1 MLRSSG
7 IYASYG
13 AVPVLTDVALEVG
26 KGEVMVLFGRNG
38 VGKTTL
44 MRVLIGLL
52 KPSAGRVDFD
62 GTEITGNAPHRIAR
76 LGIAYV
82 PQGRG
87 VFPKLTVR
95 ENLMIGTRARKD
107 KASTIPDEVFLRF
120 PILRER
126 LNQRGGTL
134 SGGEQQMLA
143 LARALCGNPRILL
156 LDEPSEGIQPSIVHM
171 IGDLIHEIV
180 DQTGV
185 SVLLVEQN
193 LDLGLRVATRC
204 AIMEKGTIVLEGS
217 AEEFRDEVILSEHL
231 AI

>member
-13 AVPVLTDVALEVG
+13 AVPVLADVALEVG
-26 KGEVMVLFGRNG
+26 DGEVMVLFGRNG

-62 GTEITGNAPHRIAR
+62 GTEITGNFPHQIAR

-95 ENLMIGTRARKD
+95 ENLLIGTRARKD
-107 KASTIPDEVFLRF
+107 KASTIPDEIFSRF

-126 LNQRGGTL
+126 LNQRSGTL

-217 AEEFRDEVILSEHL
+217 PDEFRDEVILSEHL